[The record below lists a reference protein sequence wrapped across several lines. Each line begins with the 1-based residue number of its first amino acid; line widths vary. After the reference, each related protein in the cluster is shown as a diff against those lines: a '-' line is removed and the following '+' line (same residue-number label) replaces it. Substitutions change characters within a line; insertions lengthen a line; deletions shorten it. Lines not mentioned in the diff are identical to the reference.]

1 VAIVGET
8 ISIMEVHAARLERQI
23 DAGVED
29 LREKESQFR
38 RTAAAPPRRSPP
50 RKAASADAEVARL
63 KALLLVKRRAMNDL
77 EEFRQRRVDELQAQ
91 LDKLLATYA
100 DQHPEVVSARQS
112 LEALSGP
119 SPQLNALHDE
129 VLETE
134 REIVRRGGHVGD
146 QQRDPVAKAA
156 AAAEGELAVAPQ
168 GREQDDPRL
177 EYERGQL
184 RLLLRQ
190 YTGMLERIEG
200 ARMELDTVKA
210 AFKYRYTV
218 ITPPLLPK
226 KPYRPRPPLLVM
238 AGLLG
243 GLLFGVFAAV
253 VVDLR
258 SGKVLER
265 WQIERRLGV
274 PVLAEPRG

>member
-1 VAIVGET
+1 VA
-8 ISIMEVHAARLERQI
+8 ADDDLARLQ
-23 DAGVED
+23 
-29 LREKESQFR
+29 
-38 RTAAAPPRRSPP
+38 
-50 RKAASADAEVARL
+50 
-63 KALLLVKRRAMNDL
+63 ALLVVKRRAMSDL
-77 EEFRQRRVDELQAQ
+77 EEFRQRRTDELQAQ
-91 LDKLLATYA
+91 LDKLLGIYA
-100 DQHPEVVSARQS
+100 DQHPEVVSARQN

-119 SPQLNALHDE
+119 SPQLNTIHDE
-129 VLETE
+129 VLELE
-134 REIVRRGGHVGD
+134 KDIVRRGGHVGD
-146 QQRDPVAKAA
+146 QLRDPVAP
-156 AAAEGELAVAPQ
+156 AAAEGELAIAPQ

-210 AFKYRYTV
+210 AFKYRYTI
-218 ITPPLLPK
+218 ITPPLMPK
-226 KPYRPRPPLLVM
+226 KPFRPNPVVLLA
-238 AGLLG
+238 AGVLG
-243 GLLFGVFAAV
+243 GLCFGVFAAA

-258 SGKVLER
+258 SGKILER